1 MLPKRFPNPLHA
13 AHAPRKLARG
23 LLVGVGLLSAFFG
36 WRMLHLQFDYDFE
49 QFFPQGDDETAFY
62 EQFRTAFGSDND
74 FILVG
79 IESPDGIY
87 NPGFLGAVDAHVE
100 DLEALPYV
108 EEVISPTRIR
118 EPIGAGGSIFMRPLL
133 RWEDGEGGDLA
144 RDSARVAK
152 RGEYMGTLLS
162 ADGKA
167 IALTI
172 RHKEGLSK
180 SGCDSLS
187 AAIGQWVESQ
197 AHPERFHLA
206 GRAVAQTYYVNLMQR
221 EVVTFIA
228 IALVLIVLFLWLSF
242 RSWWGIVVPLV
253 VVMLSGLWTLGI
265 MELTGKSIDV
275 MTVVLP
281 TTIFVVGMSDV
292 VHILSRYFDGMRSGA
307 SSWDALRFA
316 CLHVGTATLL
326 TSITTGIGFLTL
338 LTSSIIPIRDFGI
351 YASVGVVVSYVL
363 AFSLLPA
370 VLVLAPPPPAIA
382 QRKGLQWTPLLERL
396 YKSVV
401 GNRKA
406 IAWVATLLTVASVAG
421 ILRIQVNNRLL
432 EDLGPQDP
440 LRKSFEFFEAHFAG
454 VRPFE
459 LAVEVQS
466 GHDTWDREV
475 QQAVAEVAA
484 YLRDE
489 AGIGSVVS
497 TAGFLQTA
505 NRLLHGDDP
514 GYAVLPETP
523 EEYERLVRRL
533 RSGRSGDLLS
543 SFASDSAGMLRIS
556 GKIEDIGAVAIRK
569 RMEDLEHWFS
579 ASHPDAPIRLR
590 VTGTAHLVDVN
601 NAHLASD
608 LVLGLSLS
616 FLAIS
621 LLMGLLFRNLRM
633 VIISLIPNALPLIF
647 LGGIMGFLGID
658 LKVSTAIVFTI
669 AFGIAVDDTI
679 HMLAHFRGE
688 LQSGRAVEP
697 AMRRTFV
704 GAGKAIILTS
714 IILAGGF
721 ISLAGSQ
728 FMGTFY
734 IGALIGLTLIFAL
747 IADLLLIPLLLLRW
761 PPGKLLHRNDAD

>member
-1 MLPKRFPNPLHA
+1 MRSLRFPNPLHA
-13 AHAPRKLARG
+13 ASAPRKLAVG
-23 LLVGVGLLSAFFG
+23 LLLGVGLLSVVFA
-36 WRMLHLQFDYDFE
+36 WRLLHLQFDYDFE

-62 EQFRTAFGSDND
+62 TQFREAFGSDND
-74 FILVG
+74 FILIG

-87 NPGFLGAVDAHVE
+87 NPAFLREIDAYVGE
-100 DLEALPYV
+100 LEGLPYV
-108 EEVISPTRIR
+108 DEVISPTRIR
-118 EPIGAGGSIFMRPLL
+118 EPIGAGGSVFMRPLL
-133 RWEDGEGGDLA
+133 RWDSGDRSDLA
-144 RDSARVAK
+144 RDSARVAT
-152 RGEYMGTLLS
+152 RSEYMGTLLS

-167 IALTI
+167 LSITLK
-172 RHKEGLSK
+172 HKEGLSK
-180 SGCDSLS
+180 TGCDSLS
-187 AAIGQWVESQ
+187 AAIAQWVAAQ
-197 AHPERFHLA
+197 KHADRFHLA

-221 EVVTFIA
+221 EVMTFVA
-228 IALVLIVLFLWLSF
+228 IGLVLIVLFLWLSF
-242 RSWWGIVVPLV
+242 RSWWGILVPLTV
-253 VVMLSGLWTLGI
+253 VLLAGLWTLGI

-307 SSWDALRFA
+307 SSWDALRTA
-316 CLHVGTATLL
+316 CLHVGTATFL
-326 TSITTGIGFLTL
+326 TSVTTGIGFLTL
-338 LTSSIIPIRDFGI
+338 LTSRIMPIRDFGI
-351 YASVGVVVSYVL
+351 YASVGVVVSYLL

-370 VLVLAPPPPAIA
+370 VLILFPAPASLA
-382 QRKGLQWTPLLERL
+382 QRKGMQWAPLLERL
-396 YKSVV
+396 YKSIV
-401 GNRKA
+401 GHRKA
-406 IAWVATLLTVASVAG
+406 IAWVAALLTLASVAG

-432 EDLGPQDP
+432 EDLGPEDP
-440 LRKSFEFFEAHFAG
+440 LRKSFVFFETHFAG

-466 GHDTWDREV
+466 GYETWDREV

-489 AGIGSVVS
+489 AGIGSVIS

-514 GYAVLPETP
+514 EHAVLPESP
-523 EEYERLVRRL
+523 EAYERLVRRL
-533 RSGRSGDLLS
+533 RSGRSGEWIS

-556 GKIEDIGAVAIRK
+556 GKIEDIGAVAIRE
-569 RMEDLEHWFS
+569 RMEGLERWFS

-601 NAHLASD
+601 NAHLAAD

-621 LLMGLLFRNLRM
+621 LLMGALFRNVRM
-633 VIISLIPNALPLIF
+633 VIISLIPNALPLVF

-688 LQSGRAVEP
+688 LQAGRAVEP
-697 AMRRTFV
+697 AMRRTFI
-704 GAGKAIILTS
+704 GSGKAIILTS

-734 IGALIGLTLIFAL
+734 IGSLIGLTLILAL
-747 IADLLLIPLLLLRW
+747 LADLFLIPLLLLRW
-761 PPGKLLHRNDAD
+761 PPGKLLNRQDKN